1 VIKTRLMVQEKAA
14 AGGAA
19 PRYRGMVHGITTIFR
34 EEGFMALYK
43 GLLPRILR
51 VPPGM
56 VRPPSNHTRKIVEE
70 SCLCS
75 RGIQSPSSCA
85 SLLALLP
92 PRESMN
98 MLAL

>member
-1 VIKTRLMVQEKAA
+1 MVQEKAA
-14 AGGAA
+14 AGGVA

-56 VRPPSNHTRKIVEE
+56 VRLHNHTTK
-70 SCLCS
+70 
-75 RGIQSPSSCA
+75 
-85 SLLALLP
+85 
-92 PRESMN
+92 MT
-98 MLAL
+98 